1 MAWVDVKGSS
11 ALTGFSNA
19 SGSMGATYAPVTGI
33 NPTYVLIGALVAL
46 FLILRKKG

>member
-1 MAWVDVKGSS
+1 MAYLDVSGSS
-11 ALTGFSNA
+11 ALTGLSTGGNKT
-19 SGSMGATYAPVTGI
+19 GATYAPVTGI